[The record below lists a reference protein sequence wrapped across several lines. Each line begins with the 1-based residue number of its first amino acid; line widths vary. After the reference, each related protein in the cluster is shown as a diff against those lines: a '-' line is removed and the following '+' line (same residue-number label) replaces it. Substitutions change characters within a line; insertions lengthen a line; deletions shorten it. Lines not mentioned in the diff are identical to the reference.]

1 MSFCAS
7 FYRTHCGFHVLG
19 LPYVNSLLSRQSE
32 AKSITRCPFERG
44 ESCFGN
50 KETVTANLK
59 ELASMSSLC
68 PTLVSLSLSGNSQT
82 QNPSISPS
90 PLMLPSPSSSPP
102 PPRSFLTLPGELRN
116 SIYRYA
122 LVVGRRPFALLMPE
136 RLHPESYTDTALLR
150 VNKQVFKETTS
161 VFYHEN
167 TFRLTKDLFH
177 GAPILEALE
186 VVHHVSRERLRSMR
200 SLVIDIPV

>member
-1 MSFCAS
+1 M
-7 FYRTHCGFHVLG
+7 
-19 LPYVNSLLSRQSE
+19 
-32 AKSITRCPFERG
+32 
-44 ESCFGN
+44 
-50 KETVTANLK
+50 TANLK

-82 QNPSISPS
+82 QNPSIPS